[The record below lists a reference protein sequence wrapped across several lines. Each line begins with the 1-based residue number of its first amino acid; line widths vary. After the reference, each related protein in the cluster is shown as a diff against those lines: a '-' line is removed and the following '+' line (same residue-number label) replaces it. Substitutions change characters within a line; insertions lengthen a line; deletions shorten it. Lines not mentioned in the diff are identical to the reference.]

1 MRWIFRLVN
10 ASCRWS
16 YILSVEFNVDL
27 TYLALNLALTLQ
39 KMKASTPAINL
50 QVRMGPELLTS
61 CLLVA
66 SSTIVP
72 QYLGFLKSRNSY
84 KA

>member
-1 MRWIFRLVN
+1 MLHIF
-10 ASCRWS
+10 
-16 YILSVEFNVDL
+16 
-27 TYLALNLALTLQ
+27 ALNLALILQ
-39 KMKASTPAINL
+39 KFKASTWTINL
-50 QVRMGPELLTS
+50 QLRMGLELLTS